1 MSGLMF
7 AGGTLIAFGGA
18 FLIAWGLLNA
28 VLNKMPMGE
37 IQLSI
42 ITGTIILVG
51 GGIVMRFGKSS

>member
-18 FLIAWGLLNA
+18 FLIAWGLLNV

-37 IQLSI
+37 IQLLV

-51 GGIVMRFGKSS
+51 GGIVMRFGKSP